1 MNYGSGAKL
10 SFWSIL
16 EVVEKL
22 CGSLLVYH
30 PEALLM
36 NTYSSNW
43 KRAYMALQHLVEC
56 LTSTHAPKQRHS
68 TAKSIYIIPQIQLSN
83 YFETHLSKA
92 STNKG
97 FPWSREDTL
106 VTSSSQLKKGPI

>member
-36 NTYSSNW
+36 NTYSGNW
-43 KRAYMALQHLVEC
+43 KRAYMAL
-56 LTSTHAPKQRHS
+56 
-68 TAKSIYIIPQIQLSN
+68 
-83 YFETHLSKA
+83 
-92 STNKG
+92 
-97 FPWSREDTL
+97 
-106 VTSSSQLKKGPI
+106 